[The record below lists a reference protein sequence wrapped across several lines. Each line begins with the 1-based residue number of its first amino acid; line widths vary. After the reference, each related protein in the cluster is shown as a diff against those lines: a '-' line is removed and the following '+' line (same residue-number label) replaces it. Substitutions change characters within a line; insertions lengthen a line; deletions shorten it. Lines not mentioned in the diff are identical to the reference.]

1 MASMKPFRVT
11 IETEE
16 EIFEDDILLFCILN
30 GNQAGGFHNLMDAVY
45 DDGLMDIVIIK
56 DCRKIELPAIFYKV
70 INNELQNDKNVVT
83 IRTNRCTIKSS
94 KENST

>member
-1 MASMKPFRVT
+1 
-11 IETEE
+11 
-16 EIFEDDILLFCILN
+16 
-30 GNQAGGFHNLMDAVY
+30 
-45 DDGLMDIVIIK
+45 MDIVIIK

-94 KENST
+94 KEIVLSIDGEKGPTLPVEVKFINKALKVFAA